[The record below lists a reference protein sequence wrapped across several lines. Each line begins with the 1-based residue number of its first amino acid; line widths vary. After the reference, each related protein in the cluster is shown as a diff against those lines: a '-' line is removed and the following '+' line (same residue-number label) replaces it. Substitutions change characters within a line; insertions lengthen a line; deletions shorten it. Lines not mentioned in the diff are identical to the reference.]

1 MASTAHISSVEGEGR
16 RQTTVMQ
23 ANHCYTHHYTSGK
36 NTQAMNNFLT
46 GSKEDCVF

>member
-1 MASTAHISSVEGEGR
+1 MASTAHISSVEGGGR
-16 RQTTVMQ
+16 RQTTIT
-23 ANHCYTHHYTSGK
+23 HCYTHYYTSGK